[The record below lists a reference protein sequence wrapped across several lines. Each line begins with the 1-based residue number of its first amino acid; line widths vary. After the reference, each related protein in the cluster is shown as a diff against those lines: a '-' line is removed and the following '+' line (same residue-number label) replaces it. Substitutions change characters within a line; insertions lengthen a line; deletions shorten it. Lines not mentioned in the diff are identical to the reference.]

1 MSDTIA
7 PITAYKRLRP
17 MRKAILGF
25 VSAASFTYNTR
36 IIAKA
41 AISSGEN
48 KPTNRIMIVALSA

>member
-1 MSDTIA
+1 
-7 PITAYKRLRP
+7 

-25 VSAASFTYNTR
+25 VSAASFTYTTR